1 MTVTSFLGIFILPAF
16 VFALTYAPLVR
27 HLTRSV
33 LTPYPKA
40 DVRRRLFA
48 AAVDGLLVAMTFLM
62 YRNSGFVGWLAGG
75 AVYLLFRDAVRGQSL
90 GKVFMGLTVIDLAAG
105 RPATFAGS
113 FRRNALLVLPGA
125 NVVAIFLEAKT
136 IVMDPQ
142 GQRLGDRLALTQV
155 VEGLGARDLVR
166 AFQEWL
172 RSLGGGLG
180 RSARRPGYRPAE
192 ADRRSRRAA

>member
-1 MTVTSFLGIFILPAF
+1 MTVTSFLGIFILPAV
-16 VFALTYAPLVR
+16 VFALAYAPLVG

-48 AAVDGLLVAMTFLM
+48 AGIDGLLVAMTVLM
-62 YRNSGFVGWLAGG
+62 YRNSGFVEWLAGG
-75 AVYLLFRDAVRGQSL
+75 GVYLLFRDAVRGQSL
-90 GKVFMGLTVIDLAAG
+90 GKFVMGLTVIDLAAG

-125 NVVAIFLEAKT
+125 NVAAIFLEGKT
-136 IVMDPQ
+136 ILTDPQ

-155 VEGLGARDLVR
+155 VDGLGARDLVN

-172 RSLGGGLG
+172 RILGGGLG
-180 RSARRPGYRPAE
+180 RARRPGYRPAE